1 MAGWY
6 YIRNGAQVDWPNGQ
20 TLPEDADV
28 YHVDFVNQFQY
39 ALAERYHAG
48 FRAALVMDSGKVIK
62 TASTDGVMVKSGDD
76 AQSLGWINQII
87 TDTNSLFAPDGASG
101 FILPGG
107 PPEPIG
113 LISSGDRLSRAK
125 WTQIRDRLNEA
136 HEARFLNEFIG
147 AYPFFGKD
155 SGIDVN
161 FTVKSATVNAT
172 GYRKPLDYNTPD
184 VTSYTGDID
193 ADVAAYLQSVQ
204 ITPAPYVL
212 SFPPS
217 DAAFDNTVYPF
228 HPLYG
233 SYNFS
238 SASAPDT
245 DQDGESDE
253 VHIYKADLWYGY
265 LDDINFDMNF
275 VTERAA
281 VTKMLRYASS
291 FSFYPPVTLSY
302 TGSYSRGSGILVVPR
317 LDAPGSTYPFPPS
330 LTSQWD
336 EFGQL
341 DYLMDFTDFTYR

>member
-28 YHVDFVNQFQY
+28 YHVDFVNQFNY

-48 FRAALVMDSGKVIK
+48 FRAALVMDAGKVIK
-62 TASTDGVMVKSGDD
+62 TASTDGVMVKSGGD

-101 FILPGG
+101 FILPSG
-107 PPEPIG
+107 PPNPIS

-125 WTQIRDRLNEA
+125 WTQIRDRINEA
-136 HEARFLNEFIG
+136 HEVRFMNEFIG
-147 AYPFFGKD
+147 AYPFFGRD
-155 SGIDVN
+155 NDLN
-161 FTVKSATVNAT
+161 FTIASATVNAT
-172 GYRKPLDYNTPD
+172 GFRKPLDFANPD
-184 VTSYTGDID
+184 TTAYTGDLES
-193 ADVAAYLQSVQ
+193 DVSAYLQSVET
-204 ITPAPYVL
+204 TPAPYVF
-212 SFPPS
+212 SDPPS
-217 DAAFDNTVYPF
+217 DAAFDDTVYPY

-233 SYNFS
+233 SYNIN
-238 SASAPDT
+238 SASAVDT
-245 DQDGESDE
+245 DQDGEADT
-253 VHIYKADLWYGY
+253 VQIYKADLWYGY

-281 VTKMLRYASS
+281 VTNILRYASS

-302 TGSYSRGSGILVVPR
+302 TGSYARGSGILVVPR

-330 LTSQWD
+330 GTSQYD
-336 EFGQL
+336 DFGQL